1 MATKDTKKIEAV
13 EATEATETV
22 EAVVL
27 TEADKPAKPRRAAKA
42 TKAAE
47 DVVVAEVAA
56 TEEIA
61 VTEEPKKP
69 ARAPRAKKAAEAVE
83 IVEAVEAAA
92 VAEDEKA
99 EKAEKA
105 EKPKRAPKAA
115 KTAEVEGEAKAEK
128 SEKDTET
135 EKPAKATKPEKKSAK
150 PKAEEEEV
158 TDPFSIRIV
167 NNKGEKV
174 GTEKLNESIFGIAP
188 NINVMHQ
195 VCRAQ
200 LAAGRAGTHD
210 TKTRGEVSGG
220 GRKPFRQKGTG
231 RARQGTIRA
240 PQYKGGGVVFG
251 PHPRSYAFKVNNKEV
266 KLAMRSALS
275 AKQAE
280 GVLYVVDSFEF
291 EKPSTREAAK
301 CLEALNI
308 AGRVTLMLTD
318 DELNAFLSFRNI
330 PRVRVVDVVDAN
342 TYDFVDNKALV
353 FTKAALKHIEEVL
366 Q

>member
-1 MATKDTKKIEAV
+1 MATKD
-13 EATEATETV
+13 
-22 EAVVL
+22 
-27 TEADKPAKPRRAAKA
+27 
-42 TKAAE
+42 
-47 DVVVAEVAA
+47 
-56 TEEIA
+56 
-61 VTEEPKKP
+61 
-69 ARAPRAKKAAEAVE
+69 KKA
-83 IVEAVEAAA
+83 VEAVEAVEVEAA
-92 VAEDEKA
+92 VEAVEVEAAVETVVAELTEA
-99 EKAEKA
+99 EKPAKPKRATKAAKAVEATKTATVESVEVTEAEKPA
-105 EKPKRAPKAA
+105 KPKRAPKAA
-115 KTAEVEGEAKAEK
+115 KTAEAVEAVAVVAEK
-128 SEKDTET
+128 EAAEAAEATEV
-135 EKPAKATKPEKKSAK
+135 EKPAKKSSKAAK
-150 PKAEEEEV
+150 AAAMAEAEAEAEAEAAA
-158 TDPFSIRIV
+158 DPFSVKIV

-174 GTEKLNESIFGIAP
+174 GTEKLDEKIFGIAP

-210 TKTRGEVSGG
+210 TKTRGEVNGG

-231 RARQGTIRA
+231 HARQGTIRA

-280 GVLYVVDSFEF
+280 GVLFVVDSFMF
-291 EKPSTREAAK
+291 KKPSTKEAAS
-301 CLEALNI
+301 CLKALKI
-308 AGRVTLMLTD
+308 EGRVTLMLTD

-342 TYDFVDNKALV
+342 TYDFIDNKALI

-366 Q
+366 K